1 MTRLTRAQVREIDRR
16 ASADYNIP
24 GIVLMEN
31 ASQAVAQVALEM
43 IAEVRSPSVVIVCG
57 PGNNGGDGLA
67 AARHLHNLGIDDLQI
82 VLSGDPDAYRGDA
95 EINWKI
101 VKAMKLPVMG
111 ELLQDTPTLYVDAI
125 FGTGLTRPVD
135 STVARM
141 IDVMNASSAHRLA
154 VDIPSGLDCDSG
166 EPTGPCVRAHRTITF
181 VAEKIG
187 FANPRSRKFT
197 GKIAVG
203 EIGCPNEL
211 IDAVADPD

>member
-111 ELLQDTPTLYVDAI
+111 GLLQDTPTLYVDAI